1 MGKVGERRREGG
13 VEWGAVVA
21 PGSLPKKLRGG
32 GSGNSRGPQGVLTK
46 HFL

>member
-21 PGSLPKKLRGG
+21 PGSLWKKLRGG
-32 GSGNSRGPQGVLTK
+32 GNGKRRGPQGVLIK